1 MKKKMAEKMSL
12 ASKIKSCIT
21 ACSSARTVKNSKDF
35 KSVLEVVFKVLQK
48 FIRETAPQAASA
60 RSEKKSKKC
69 PSEKP
74 HEGKSAATDVG
85 SSRKNHKS
93 KRKDE
98 KEKRGDVL
106 KIHTPYRPKDGYHH
120 DPEISSYKG
129 SMLSLPSDHSYR
141 SYALSIFSVM
151 SSARREPQNGAET
164 VLPNARKSKRCQKT
178 LDSE

>member
-21 ACSSARTVKNSKDF
+21 ACSSARTAKNSKDF
-35 KSVLEVVFKVLQK
+35 KSVLDVLFKVLQK

-60 RSEKKSKKC
+60 RSENKSKKC
-69 PSEKP
+69 

-129 SMLSLPSDHSYR
+129 SLLSLPSDHSDR

-151 SSARREPQNGAET
+151 SSTRRESQNGAET
-164 VLPNARKSKRCQKT
+164 VLPNTRKSKRCQKT